1 MGIKENMEGIRAEI
15 ARICN
20 EKGWDREEIGL
31 MAVSKTIEPE
41 RIQEAVEAGIR
52 LLGEN
57 KVQEILQKHDGV
69 EGPHQWH
76 MIGHLQRNK
85 VRQIIGKVAMI
96 QSLDSMRLALE
107 IEKRA
112 SSAGIVME
120 CLIQVN
126 IGEEASKSGIPY
138 EEAETFL
145 KELRDL
151 DHVAIRGLMAIA
163 PYEEDPEDARP
174 YFKRM
179 RALFDHLRENGFEK
193 EMAILS
199 MGMSHDYRVALEE
212 GANLVRIGTGIF
224 GSRDYT
230 K

>member
-1 MGIKENMEGIRAEI
+1 MGIKENTEGIRAEI

-20 EKGWDREEIGL
+20 EKGWDREEIDL

-85 VRQIIGKVAMI
+85 VRQIIEKVAMI
-96 QSLDSMRLALE
+96 QSLDSLRLALE

-112 SSAGIVME
+112 SAAGIVME

-126 IGEEASKSGIPY
+126 IGDEASKSGIPY

-174 YFKRM
+174 YFRRM

-212 GANLVRIGTGIF
+212 GATLVRIGTGIF